1 VITRHEIISTIDE
14 ALTYFSSL
22 SPKDVETLNTNLG
35 LSNLGLNPTEK
46 RFSEYLDSLVL
57 ELLAVREDYQIRP
70 VETHWDLI
78 FVLKPIR
85 HAIEAMK
92 KIIVKLTSDA
102 HEIVFLDTHAELQKA
117 IVPFERIQGIRFFDP
132 LEVSRQVG
140 KDWTT
145 DIHGEIEE
153 DSDTFFNTLIM
164 INQYLH
170 LLQVIRDRYEF
181 IASLLEGDFAEISK
195 VIEWQ
200 NQFEPFQELDTEVSK
215 QLELLERIYFG
226 IDPDLEDVEFEVV
239 LTYFQDMFQAE
250 QFQYRFASFL
260 KDCEWTFVYRDDQ
273 GNEVVGDYLDLSI
286 GLSEVRKLHRN
297 YEVWREEFWTLHK
310 AK

>member
-1 VITRHEIISTIDE
+1 MITKHEIIATIDE
-14 ALTYFSSL
+14 ALTHFSSL
-22 SPKDVETLNTNLG
+22 SPKEVETLNTNLG

-85 HAIEAMK
+85 HAIETMK
-92 KIIVKLTSDA
+92 KTIMKLTSDV

-117 IVPFERIQGIRFFDP
+117 IVPFERIRGVNYTEPICI
-132 LEVSRQVG
+132 SIMYG
-140 KDWTT
+140 KDWTSEVHSKL
-145 DIHGEIEE
+145 DEVPEI
-153 DSDTFFNTLIM
+153 SSNKLVM

-170 LLQVIRDRYEF
+170 LLMIIRNRYAF
-181 IASLLEGDFAEISK
+181 LTDVLDGDFAEIKK
-195 VIEWQ
+195 VVEWN
-200 NQFEPFQELDTEVSK
+200 NQFEAFQDLDTELNN
-215 QLELLERIYFG
+215 QLEILNRIYFE
-226 IDPDLEDVEFEVV
+226 IDPDLEGEEFETV
-239 LTYFQDMFQAE
+239 LTFFQLMFSEE
-250 QFQYRFASFL
+250 QFQYHFVDFFDGCDWIGFGIDEAGRESLGSNGVVAGL
-260 KDCEWTFVYRDDQ
+260 K
-273 GNEVVGDYLDLSI
+273 EVQ
-286 GLSEVRKLHRN
+286 RLHRK

>member
-1 VITRHEIISTIDE
+1 MITRHEIISTIDE

-102 HEIVFLDTHAELQKA
+102 HEIVFLDTHAELQRA
-117 IVPFERIQGIRFFDP
+117 ISAFARYSGQITNEPIY
-132 LEVSRQVG
+132 VSLIYG
-140 KDWTT
+140 KDWTS
-145 DIHGEIEE
+145 DVHGELDDVPEIT
-153 DSDTFFNTLIM
+153 SNKIVM

-170 LLQVIRDRYEF
+170 LLEVIHNRYEF
-181 IASLLEGDFAEISK
+181 IANLLDGDFAEINK
-195 VIEWQ
+195 VIEWK
-200 NQFEPFQELDTEVSK
+200 NQFEPYQKLDTEVSK
-215 QLELLERIYFG
+215 QLEILDRIYFG
-226 IDPDLEDVEFEVV
+226 IEPDLEDENFEEV
-239 LTYFQDMFQAE
+239 LSYFRDMFLYE
-250 QFQYRFASFL
+250 HFQYRFTPL
-260 KDCEWTFVYRDDQ
+260 LRDCEWTFLYRDEQ
-273 GNEVVGDYLDLSI
+273 GNEVIGDDCDLSK

-297 YEVWREEFWTLHK
+297 YEVWREEFWSLHE
-310 AK
+310 A

>member
-1 VITRHEIISTIDE
+1 MITRHEIISTIDE

-57 ELLAVREDYQIRP
+57 ELLTVREDYQIRP

-102 HEIVFLDTHAELQKA
+102 HEIVFLDTHAELQRA

-140 KDWTT
+140 KDWTS

-153 DSDTFFNTLIM
+153 NSDTFFNPLIM

-170 LLQVIRDRYEF
+170 LLEVIRDRYEF
-181 IASLLEGDFAEISK
+181 IANLLEGDFAEISK

-215 QLELLERIYFG
+215 QLDILERIYFG
-226 IDPDLEDVEFEVV
+226 IDPELEDLEFEVV
-239 LTYFQDMFQAE
+239 LSYFQDMFQDE
-250 QFQYRFASFL
+250 QFRYRFASFL
-260 KDCEWTFVYRDDQ
+260 KDCEWTFVYNDEQ
-273 GNEVVGDYLDLSI
+273 GNEVVGDYLDLSK
-286 GLSEVRKLHRN
+286 GLSEVKKLHRN
-297 YEVWREEFWTLHK
+297 YEVWREEFWTLH
-310 AK
+310 AAQ